1 MDTEQCLGN
10 TYRRYIN
17 QKMAMKLSET
27 SFGSNVKLKNQTQLR
42 KSKGESDASSFLEK
56 VGVRGFY
63 TF

>member
-27 SFGSNVKLKNQTQLR
+27 SFGSNVKLKATQLR
-42 KSKGESDASSFLEK
+42 KSKVESDASSFLTK
-56 VGVRGFY
+56 VGVRGF
-63 TF
+63 

>member
-1 MDTEQCLGN
+1 
-10 TYRRYIN
+10 
-17 QKMAMKLSET
+17 MKLSET